1 MTATIVWS
9 HQASRQYLESLRHI
23 ASEDWHTAQLME
35 LRVEKSLKLLMQ
47 FPNLGSL
54 AAVAGVRA
62 YPVPRTGHSFD
73 YRVVR
78 HEIRIQRWYR
88 QRQRSA

>member
-23 ASEDWHTAQLME
+23 ASEDWHGAQLVQS
-35 LRVEKSLKLLMQ
+35 RVEKSLKLLVQ
-47 FPNLGSL
+47 FPALGSI
-54 AAVAGVRA
+54 AAVAGVRT

-73 YRVVR
+73 YCVVR
-78 HEIRIQRWYR
+78 NEIRIQRRYR
-88 QRQRSA
+88 QRQTSS

>member
-23 ASEDWHTAQLME
+23 AFEDWHAAQLVQS
-35 LRVEKSLKLLMQ
+35 RVEKSLKLLAQ
-47 FPNLGSL
+47 FPALGSI
-54 AAVAGVRA
+54 AAVAGVRT

-78 HEIRIQRWYR
+78 NEIRIQRRYR
-88 QRQRSA
+88 QRQTSS